1 MKEIKRMQNYN
12 MEEKNEYIPKELKA
26 TKGKKYNA
34 TLIQSLR
41 MNIY

>member
-1 MKEIKRMQNYN
+1 MKHSFEIWDQRMQNYN

-34 TLIQSLR
+34 TLI
-41 MNIY
+41 